1 MPALEEPT
9 LRTLYLDERQTIR
22 HIAAALGVSPA
33 AVNRALRRWRI
44 PRRRRGPRV
53 PVIDA
58 ATRAVLPTHIAV
70 LGIRRTARQLGLA
83 PRHIRAI
90 LGAQV
95 LPRGGKPR
103 VVVDAVVWSAYQNQ
117 EMTPGMSATARVAAL
132 AAQFGCSPRTIWRS
146 LERTRNRVAQNQC
159 EP

>member
-1 MPALEEPT
+1 MPALDEPT

-22 HIAAALGVSPA
+22 HIAVVLGVSPA

-83 PRHIRAI
+83 PRHIHAI
-90 LGAQV
+90 LDPQV
-95 LPRGGKPR
+95 LPRGAKR
-103 VVVDAVVWSAYQNQ
+103 LVVADTAVWNAYQAQ
-117 EMTPGMSATARVAAL
+117 ETTPAMSATARVAAL
-132 AAQFGCSPRTIWRS
+132 AAQFDCSPRTIWRS
-146 LERTRNRVAQNQC
+146 LERTRNRLIRDNVKS
-159 EP
+159 